1 MVVSVILY
9 KDIENIV
16 EDAKI
21 EERKS
26 WGQSSCHKTCQRG
39 ERWAEE
45 DNFFYLCRRGILQ

>member
-26 WGQSSCHKTCQRG
+26 WGQISCHKTCQRG
-39 ERWAEE
+39 ER
-45 DNFFYLCRRGILQ
+45 